1 MFAATYTYTLVL
13 LSGGVLHNN
22 SSYRSYREQHRLALF
37 EVVVGVTAAA
47 ARAKTYNL
55 AAPADSSSRCYQGS
69 DSDSQVTDATV
80 AQQNNSKTGGGRG
93 QWRGGLQCVC
103 YSSCQGHTSRND
115 DFRTHL
121 SDI

>member
-47 ARAKTYNL
+47 GAKTYNL
-55 AAPADSSSRCYQGS
+55 ATSANSSL
-69 DSDSQVTDATV
+69 
-80 AQQNNSKTGGGRG
+80 KM
-93 QWRGGLQCVC
+93 
-103 YSSCQGHTSRND
+103 
-115 DFRTHL
+115 L
-121 SDI
+121 SGV